1 MKLTGY
7 CHLRRET
14 ALLFSVRRY
23 ASLSH
28 FVDLHHALF
37 KYMLVALNNTKK
49 NSQDVTW
56 LSSAVLLV
64 LTPAFL
70 QQCRFTTMEGYPSQ
84 IQAIITRQ
92 LATALKH

>member
-7 CHLRRET
+7 YHLRRET

-49 NSQDVTW
+49 NSRDVTW

-64 LTPAFL
+64 LPFYSSADSPRWKDT
-70 QQCRFTTMEGYPSQ
+70 
-84 IQAIITRQ
+84 
-92 LATALKH
+92 LARY